1 MRKAVSLSMC
11 TWRLLSVLKASS
23 ICPNSFEGIP
33 LPSGVRASK
42 GWRGKG
48 PNFHEM
54 HFCVILCHRLNL
66 RKESWE
72 WEVSFSCTLRNPSF
86 WRALWIGQFSTPW
99 ETLWEFWSRQLIG
112 WVLQDFQET
121 CVLHSLTV
129 LLNTKPLTSNP
140 LMENKSSTAVTMR
153 TLDFSK
159 YVKLRHGQ

>member
-1 MRKAVSLSMC
+1 MC

-86 WRALWIGQFSTPW
+86 WRALWIGQFSTPR

-129 LLNTKPLTSNP
+129 LLKTKPLWRQTPSWKINP
-140 LMENKSSTAVTMR
+140 LQLWQWELWISQSMWS
-153 TLDFSK
+153 
-159 YVKLRHGQ
+159 LRHGQ